1 MKPTEE
7 YTFPGNIRKKPDF
20 KGIEYIE
27 IFSNDK
33 LILKSTDLDK
43 LFKTNEEKGIYEL
56 KIK

>member
-7 YTFPGNIRKKPDF
+7 YTFPRNIRKKPDF

-33 LILKSTDLDK
+33 LIQKSTDLDK